1 MNDIYVPHRLEGE
14 TQDDYRTRQ
23 QAKQVALKTQK
34 RGTVFWNSYEKGQYT
49 KGVK

>member
-23 QAKQVALKTQK
+23 RAKQAALKVQK
-34 RGTVFWNSYEKGQYT
+34 SGTMFWNSYENGQYK
-49 KGVK
+49 KGLK